1 MSLDSAVHSPA
12 VLADRPQL
20 LGDYRKWLV
29 GGVLLHTRHPARQ
42 PVLLP
47 HDPAVEGIDG
57 DELGGGDVREVAS
70 GAALEEVGELGLEL
84 GAGDGVEEADG
95 EGGAATAQPEEGV
108 LEGGDP
114 GGAEERR
121 GVELGELGPGGA
133 VVLEMLERLL
143 DEVAE
148 VVGVGAV
155 GVKHLEELLE
165 VLVLLVDPILKATME
180 ETMAGTRHGKGKK
193 GKNSEKRRD
202 R

>member
-1 MSLDSAVHSPA
+1 M
-12 VLADRPQL
+12 
-20 LGDYRKWLV
+20 
-29 GGVLLHTRHPARQ
+29 
-42 PVLLP
+42 
-47 HDPAVEGIDG
+47 EGIDG

-70 GAALEEVGELGLEL
+70 GAALEEVGELGPEL

-114 GGAEERR
+114 GGAERR

-193 GKNSEKRRD
+193 GETQRREEKRPMRV
-202 R
+202 